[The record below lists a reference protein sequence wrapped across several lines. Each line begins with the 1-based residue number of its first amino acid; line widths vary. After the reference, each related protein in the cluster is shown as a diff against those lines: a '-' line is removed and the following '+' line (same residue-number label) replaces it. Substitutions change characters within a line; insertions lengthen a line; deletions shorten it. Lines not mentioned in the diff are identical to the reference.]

1 MASVTEFR
9 NEITAALQAH
19 VPIVIVESYEWERVE
34 GMLCGITRKEGITY
48 LKATAERGLRLF
60 DTDKKRF
67 TSDDPLIAD
76 QHDWSIDN
84 IVRWVRD
91 ELEGDVLLHIEDF
104 HHNFQGEELAPGN
117 HLDAGTQ
124 PHTASWAYV
133 GYWRE
138 LARMKPA
145 RGKTVLISGATQMAF
160 GDLEKEVV
168 SIKLDLPEVKELR
181 AIYDRVLRQQG
192 FDSCDDEERDRVVEA
207 ARGLT
212 VMEAQTAFAL
222 AGLNNDRKA

>member
-1 MASVTEFR
+1 MIGLLTTSFVGYVMNSRVMSCFTLR
-9 NEITAALQAH
+9 ISIT
-19 VPIVIVESYEWERVE
+19 IS
-34 GMLCGITRKEGITY
+34 KE
-48 LKATAERGLRLF
+48 KNWR
-60 DTDKKRF
+60 
-67 TSDDPLIAD
+67 
-76 QHDWSIDN
+76 Q
-84 IVRWVRD
+84 
-91 ELEGDVLLHIEDF
+91 
-104 HHNFQGEELAPGN
+104 GN

-222 AGLNNDRKA
+222 AGLNNDRKNSTKMLYR